1 MSTRES
7 LKSPVPEGVMGPLV
21 EENGQGQK
29 KASGE
34 LLLRGEG
41 ELGGMPLGS
50 KGKMEEERDRLL
62 RELEELGE
70 KLAKS
75 EAINQRVAGLT
86 EERDALAEQQAAL
99 SRQVAE
105 FQKRGKLGSMIGGGE
120 RPTKAQQRQVDE
132 WQRRIAAMEGQ
143 QRESAMEL
151 GREKESKIKLERQLA
166 AAERLHRDGAAM
178 IEATQSAMRR
188 EFEVLNR
195 KRELEMG
202 RAMKEASEQLA
213 EAKGANAKLLLE
225 LEGMKGHGKEVLGV
239 GGNETVDEW
248 EGRALAQ
255 LNADIEGYRLRIRE
269 LLAER
274 DLSEEP
280 QFGDESGGDLAILQE
295 TITGLQKENAAL
307 KKEQEV
313 AEKDREEMVSKILSS
328 EGAWEKERSEL
339 VHQLEA
345 MRQAHEAQVVVS
357 GDLREAEAK
366 REIEARMESEKA
378 ANLQGIEEKEFG
390 DWRDERATI
399 EEQLRVRS
407 DEVVRLTE
415 EMEGL
420 KKAGQEDGEMER
432 IRRDEVQTNLEARER
447 RLEVERGELEQAIEE
462 WKVVREQGAVGTE
475 ERRRWNEDMENLRR
489 AVEAGVKELALNQED
504 ADRKSEEWQKER
516 EMLLGENRFMA
527 SELRRLKKVQ
537 GNQGNQGNQGEID
550 QGDFEMFMEGR
561 GEVLTEIVVV
571 RPRHDGDLFSEDRL
585 AEDCGGAV
593 FSAEGS
599 DLQVMGNGEVVR
611 GASADVHSLKM
622 ARIQP
627 VAVRPPPLQSL

>member
-7 LKSPVPEGVMGPLV
+7 LKSPVPEGVIEPLV
-21 EENGQGQK
+21 EEISQGQK

-41 ELGGMPLGS
+41 ELGGMPLGI
-50 KGKMEEERDRLL
+50 KGKMEEERARVL
-62 RELEELGE
+62 REVEELGE

-75 EAINQRVAGLT
+75 EALNQRVAGLT

-105 FQKRGKLGSMIGGGE
+105 FQKRGKLGAMIGGGE

-188 EFEVLNR
+188 EFDVLNR

-213 EAKGANAKLLLE
+213 EVKGANAKLLLE
-225 LEGMKGHGKEVLGV
+225 LEGMKGRGAEVLGV
-239 GGNETVDEW
+239 GRNETVDEW

-274 DLSEEP
+274 DLSEGR
-280 QFGDESGGDLAILQE
+280 QFGEESGGDLAILQE

-307 KKEQEV
+307 KKEQEA

-328 EGAWEKERSEL
+328 EGAWEKERTEL
-339 VHQLEA
+339 GRQLET
-345 MRQAHEAQVVVS
+345 MRQAYEAQVAAS
-357 GDLREAEAK
+357 SDLREAEAR

-378 ANLQGIEEKEFG
+378 AKLQGIEEKEFG
-390 DWRDERATI
+390 EWRDERAKI
-399 EEQLRVRS
+399 KEQLRVRS

-432 IRRDEVQTNLEARER
+432 IRRDELQTNLESRES
-447 RLEVERGELEQAIEE
+447 RLELERGELQQAIEE

-489 AVEAGVKELALNQED
+489 AVEAGVKELAVNQED
-504 ADRKSEEWQKER
+504 AARKSEEWQKER

-537 GNQGNQGNQGEID
+537 GNQRNQGELD

-571 RPRHDGDLFSEDRL
+571 RPRRDGDFLPEDRL

-593 FSAEGS
+593 FPAAGS
-599 DLQVMGNGEVVR
+599 ELQVMGNGEVIR

>member
-1 MSTRES
+1 MSTHES
-7 LKSPVPEGVMGPLV
+7 LKSPVPEGVIEPLV
-21 EENGQGQK
+21 EEIGQGQK

-41 ELGGMPLGS
+41 ELGGMPLGI
-50 KGKMEEERDRLL
+50 KGKMEAERDRLL
-62 RELEELGE
+62 REVEELGE

-75 EAINQRVAGLT
+75 EALNQRVAGLT

-105 FQKRGKLGSMIGGGE
+105 FQKRGKLGAMIGGGE

-188 EFEVLNR
+188 EFDVLNR

-213 EAKGANAKLLLE
+213 EVKGANAKLLLE
-225 LEGMKGHGKEVLGV
+225 LEGMKGRGAEVLGV

-274 DLSEEP
+274 DLSEGR
-280 QFGDESGGDLAILQE
+280 QFGEESGGDLAILQE

-307 KKEQEV
+307 KKEQEA

-328 EGAWEKERSEL
+328 EGAWEKERTEL
-339 VHQLEA
+339 GRQLET
-345 MRQAHEAQVVVS
+345 MRQAYEAQVAAS
-357 GDLREAEAK
+357 SDLREAEAR

-378 ANLQGIEEKEFG
+378 AKLQGIEEKEFG
-390 DWRDERATI
+390 EWRDERAKI
-399 EEQLRVRS
+399 KEQLRVRS

-432 IRRDEVQTNLEARER
+432 IRRDELQTNLESRES
-447 RLEVERGELEQAIEE
+447 RLELERGELQQAIEE

-489 AVEAGVKELALNQED
+489 AVEAGVKELAVNQED
-504 ADRKSEEWQKER
+504 AARKSEEWQKER

-537 GNQGNQGNQGEID
+537 GNQRNQGELD

-571 RPRHDGDLFSEDRL
+571 RPRRDGDLFPEDRL
-585 AEDCGGAV
+585 SEDCGEAV
-593 FSAEGS
+593 FSAGGS

-611 GASADVHSLKM
+611 GASEDVHSLKM

>member
-1 MSTRES
+1 M
-7 LKSPVPEGVMGPLV
+7 
-21 EENGQGQK
+21 
-29 KASGE
+29 
-34 LLLRGEG
+34 
-41 ELGGMPLGS
+41 
-50 KGKMEEERDRLL
+50 
-62 RELEELGE
+62 
-70 KLAKS
+70 
-75 EAINQRVAGLT
+75 
-86 EERDALAEQQAAL
+86 
-99 SRQVAE
+99 
-105 FQKRGKLGSMIGGGE
+105 
-120 RPTKAQQRQVDE
+120 
-132 WQRRIAAMEGQ
+132 
-143 QRESAMEL
+143 
-151 GREKESKIKLERQLA
+151 
-166 AAERLHRDGAAM
+166 
-178 IEATQSAMRR
+178 
-188 EFEVLNR
+188 
-195 KRELEMG
+195 
-202 RAMKEASEQLA
+202 
-213 EAKGANAKLLLE
+213 
-225 LEGMKGHGKEVLGV
+225 
-239 GGNETVDEW
+239 
-248 EGRALAQ
+248 
-255 LNADIEGYRLRIRE
+255 
-269 LLAER
+269 
-274 DLSEEP
+274 
-280 QFGDESGGDLAILQE
+280 
-295 TITGLQKENAAL
+295 
-307 KKEQEV
+307 
-313 AEKDREEMVSKILSS
+313 
-328 EGAWEKERSEL
+328 
-339 VHQLEA
+339 
-345 MRQAHEAQVVVS
+345 VVS

-390 DWRDERATI
+390 EWMDERAKI

-489 AVEAGVKELALNQED
+489 TVEAGVKELALNQED
-504 ADRKSEEWQKER
+504 AARKSEEWQKER

>member
-7 LKSPVPEGVMGPLV
+7 LKSPVPEGVIGPLV
-21 EENGQGQK
+21 EEIGQGQK

-41 ELGGMPLGS
+41 ELGGMPLGNE
-50 KGKMEEERDRLL
+50 GKVAEERDRLL
-62 RELEELGE
+62 REVEELGE

-188 EFEVLNR
+188 EFDVLNR

-213 EAKGANAKLLLE
+213 EVKGANAKLLLE
-225 LEGMKGHGKEVLGV
+225 LEGMKGRGAEVLGV
-239 GGNETVDEW
+239 EGNETVDEW

-274 DLSEEP
+274 DLSEGR
-280 QFGDESGGDLAILQE
+280 QFGEESGGDLAILQE

-328 EGAWEKERSEL
+328 ESAWEKERTEL
-339 VHQLEA
+339 ADQLEA
-345 MRQAHEAQVVVS
+345 MRQAHEAQVVAS
-357 GDLREAEAK
+357 GDLREAEAR

-378 ANLQGIEEKEFG
+378 AHLQGIEEKEFG
-390 DWRDERATI
+390 EWRDERAKI

-407 DEVVRLTE
+407 DEVARLTE

-420 KKAGQEDGEMER
+420 KKAGREDGEMER
-432 IRRDEVQTNLEARER
+432 TRRDELQTNLESRES

-504 ADRKSEEWQKER
+504 AARKSEEWQKER
-516 EMLLGENRFMA
+516 EMLLGENRLMA

-537 GNQGNQGNQGEID
+537 GNQGEIY

-571 RPRHDGDLFSEDRL
+571 RPRHNGDFLPEDRL

-593 FSAEGS
+593 FSAGGS

>member
-7 LKSPVPEGVMGPLV
+7 LKSPVPEGVIEPLV
-21 EENGQGQK
+21 EEISQGQK

-41 ELGGMPLGS
+41 ELGGMPLGI

-62 RELEELGE
+62 REVEELGE

-75 EAINQRVAGLT
+75 EALNQRVAGLT

-105 FQKRGKLGSMIGGGE
+105 FQKRGKLGAMIGGGE

-188 EFEVLNR
+188 EFDVLNR

-213 EAKGANAKLLLE
+213 EVKGANAKLLLE
-225 LEGMKGHGKEVLGV
+225 LEGMKGRGAEVLGV
-239 GGNETVDEW
+239 GRNETVDEW

-274 DLSEEP
+274 NLSDGPKLGE
-280 QFGDESGGDLAILQE
+280 ESGGDIEILQE
-295 TITGLQKENAAL
+295 TITGLQNENAVL
-307 KKEQEV
+307 KKE
-313 AEKDREEMVSKILSS
+313 REEAEQDRGQLLSEMLSS
-328 EGAWEKERSEL
+328 AGAWEKERSEL
-339 VHQLEA
+339 VHQLETL
-345 MRQAHEAQVVVS
+345 RQAHEAQAEAY
-357 GDLREAEAK
+357 GDLREAEV
-366 REIEARMESEKA
+366 RRESEKF
-378 ANLQGIEEKEFG
+378 ANLQGVEEKEFG
-390 DWRDERATI
+390 EWRDERAKI

-407 DEVVRLTE
+407 DEVMRLTE

-432 IRRDEVQTNLEARER
+432 IRRDELQTNLESRES
-447 RLEVERGELEQAIEE
+447 RLEVERGELQQAIEE

-489 AVEAGVKELALNQED
+489 AVEEGVKELAVNQED
-504 ADRKSEEWQKER
+504 AARKSEEWQKER

-537 GNQGNQGNQGEID
+537 GNQGEID
-550 QGDFEMFMEGR
+550 QGDFEMFMEAR
-561 GEVLTEIVVV
+561 GEALTEIMVI
-571 RPRHDGDLFSEDRL
+571 RPRHDGDLLPEELLGEDSGKTIFP
-585 AEDCGGAV
+585 AGD
-593 FSAEGS
+593 S
-599 DLQVMGNGEVVR
+599 DLQVIGDGVLVR
-611 GASADVHSLKM
+611 AASEDVSSLKM
-622 ARIQP
+622 TRIQP